1 MRRVAHGL
9 DRLSHALHLV
19 AGVIMVALMLMTV
32 ANIVGRTW
40 FQLGVSGAV
49 ELTQIAMIGIVYFAF
64 AHAYTQDDHVT
75 VDLLYER
82 LPRLGKT
89 ALDVV
94 AALATIPILAILAW
108 QLLEHRAVLEAG
120 GRVTH
125 TLGLPLHPVAWIA
138 VVGTAVFGLAVVVTT
153 ATRAL
158 DRFAG
163 TEESQPSGPP
173 RSDER

>member
-1 MRRVAHGL
+1 MRRVAHGV
-9 DRLSHALHLV
+9 DRISHALHLV
-19 AGVIMVALMLMTV
+19 AGVIMVALMLMIV

-40 FQLGVSGAV
+40 FELGVPGAV
-49 ELTQIAMIGIVYFAF
+49 ELTQMAMIGIVYFAF

-94 AALATIPILAILAW
+94 AALATIPILVILAW
-108 QLLEHRAVLEAG
+108 QLLEHREVLEAG

-125 TLGLPLHPVAWIA
+125 TLGLPLHPVGWVA
-138 VVGTAVFGLAVVVTT
+138 VAGTGVFALAVVVAT
-153 ATRAL
+153 ANRAL
-158 DRFAG
+158 ARFTDTGDTDADR
-163 TEESQPSGPP
+163 PP
-173 RSDER
+173 PIDER